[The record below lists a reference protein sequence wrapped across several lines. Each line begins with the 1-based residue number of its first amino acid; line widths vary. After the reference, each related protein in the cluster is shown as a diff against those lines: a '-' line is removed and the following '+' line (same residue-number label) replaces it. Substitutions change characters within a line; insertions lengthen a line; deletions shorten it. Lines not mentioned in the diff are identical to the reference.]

1 MSCVRKAL
9 HLQITD
15 CTVYGL
21 FTATLLS
28 LSMLA
33 LTFVGLSQ
41 AKSQTTEVLKL
52 SAQVSH
58 PLVVADQRATVYLKV
73 SLEGLTLAD
82 QGERPPLNLALVID
96 RSGSMQG
103 DRIQRAKEAAI
114 LAVDMLGA
122 EDIVSIIAYDTHAE
136 VIVPA
141 TKARSKASI
150 ISAIRSI
157 RPLNSTALYAGVQL
171 GAAET
176 EKFLSKERVNRV
188 VLLSDG
194 IANVG
199 PSSPSDLAKL
209 GRELVAKGLSV
220 STIGLGLGYNE
231 DLMSQLADASDGNHV
246 FVESPD
252 QLTSI
257 MGMELGDALA
267 AVIKA
272 AEVELTFAEGV
283 RPVRAL
289 GRDASFKGQ
298 KVSSRLGTIGAK
310 QTRYLLI
317 EAELNPLKVDQ
328 LGELAS
334 VQARYYVPSSSS
346 YQEKSLVAPSV
357 KAVEHA
363 SSVREAEVKEVMEE
377 VLALLATE
385 KQKIAVSLKDRGDSA
400 GAARVMQESAQM
412 LSSGAKR
419 YRSKKLDVLSESAND
434 DSKEIK
440 KSGKDWARLRKGMKR
455 KAHKAKTQQAY

>member
-1 MSCVRKAL
+1 MSNTDKRPCSTL
-9 HLQITD
+9 SGGHL
-15 CTVYGL
+15 YGI
-21 FTATLLS
+21 FTAGLLS
-28 LSMLA
+28 LSILA
-33 LTFVGLSQ
+33 LTLIGLSQ
-41 AKSQTTEVLKL
+41 ASSAPTEVIKL
-52 SAQVSH
+52 GAEVSH
-58 PLVVADQRATVYLKV
+58 PLVSADARNTVYLKV

-103 DRIQRAKEAAI
+103 DRIKRAKEAAI
-114 LAVDMLGA
+114 LAVEMLGDD
-122 EDIVSIIAYDTHAE
+122 DIVSIIAYDTHAQ

-150 ISAIRSI
+150 IQAIRGI
-157 RPLNSTALYAGVQL
+157 RPLNSTALHAGVAL
-171 GAAET
+171 GASET

-199 PSSPSDLAKL
+199 PSSPSELAAL
-209 GRELVAKGLSV
+209 GRSLVAKGLSV

-231 DLMSQLADASDGNHV
+231 DLMSQLASASDGNHV

-267 AVIKA
+267 AVAKNA
-272 AEVELTFAEGV
+272 VLEVTFAEGV

-289 GRDASFKGQ
+289 GREATFSGQ
-298 KVSSRLGTIGAK
+298 RVTGRLGTIGAK

-317 EAELNPLKVDQ
+317 EAEVNPLKVDMVS
-328 LGELAS
+328 ELAQ
-334 VQARYYVPSSSS
+334 VKARFFVPSASTT
-346 YQEKSLVAPSV
+346 EERTLVGPSV
-357 KAVEHA
+357 KAVEG
-363 SSVREAEVKEVMEE
+363 SEDVRSAERKEVMEE
-377 VLALLATE
+377 VLSLLATE

-400 GAARVMQESAQM
+400 GAARVMKESAQL
-412 LSSGAKR
+412 LSTGAKR
-419 YRSKKLDVLSESAND
+419 YRSKKLDSLSEAAAE
-434 DSKEIK
+434 DSEEIK
-440 KSGKDWARLRKGMKR
+440 KSGADWSRLRKGMRR

>member
-1 MSCVRKAL
+1 MNTPRKSLNYPSDAS
-9 HLQITD
+9 HL
-15 CTVYGL
+15 YGL
-21 FTATLLS
+21 FTASLLS
-28 LSMLA
+28 LTIIA

-41 AKSQTTEVLKL
+41 ASSEPVDVVKL
-52 SAQVSH
+52 SAEVSH
-58 PLVVADQRATVYLKV
+58 PLVSADQRNTVYLKV
-73 SLEGLTLAD
+73 SLEGLSLPD

-103 DRIQRAKEAAI
+103 ERIRRAKEAAI
-114 LAVDMLGA
+114 LAVEMLGDD
-122 EDIVSIIAYDTHAE
+122 DIVSIIAYDTHAQ

-150 ISAIRSI
+150 LQAIRAI
-157 RPLNSTALYAGVQL
+157 RPLNSTALHAGVTL
-171 GAAET
+171 GASET

-199 PSSPSDLAKL
+199 PSSPSALAAL
-209 GRELVAKGLSV
+209 GRELVARGLSV

-231 DLMSQLADASDGNHV
+231 DLMSQLASAADGNHV

-252 QLTSI
+252 QLASI

-267 AVIKA
+267 AVIKD
-272 AEVELTFAEGV
+272 AELELTFAEGV

-289 GRDASFKGQ
+289 GREATFKGQ
-298 KVSSRLGTIGAK
+298 QVSGRLGTIGAK

-317 EAELNPLKVDQ
+317 EAEVNPLKLDMVR
-328 LGELAS
+328 ELAQ
-334 VQARYYVPSSSS
+334 VKARFFVPSASKTLE
-346 YQEKSLVAPSV
+346 QVAVAPAV
-357 KAVEHA
+357 KAVEGSA
-363 SSVREAEVKEVMEE
+363 TVRSAERKEVMEE
-377 VLALLATE
+377 VLSLLATE
-385 KQKIAVSLKDRGDSA
+385 KQKIAVSMKDRGDSA
-400 GAARVMQESAQM
+400 GAARVMQESAQL

-419 YRSKKLDVLSESAND
+419 YRSKKLDSLSEEATE
-434 DSKEIK
+434 DSVEIK
-440 KSGKDWARLRKGMKR
+440 KSGADWSRLRKGMRR